1 MNFTKYRLGVFFLVM
16 VFSIASFAQ
25 DKDMMKKDTK
35 GKEMMDNKMMK
46 DDMMQSDMMMDIN
59 KNKDGVA
66 INGYDPVSYFTDG
79 KAEMGM
85 LNYSYKWM
93 GANWQFT
100 NEDHL
105 KMFKENP
112 AKYEPQFG
120 GYCTYAACINKMVPA
135 DPTVWTM
142 ENGKLYLNVNGDA
155 QKLFKKDLDGNI
167 KKAEENW
174 ESMHKKN
181 ENMMNDKTDMKK

>member
-1 MNFTKYRLGVFFLVM
+1 MSFTKYLTGLFFLVM

-46 DDMMQSDMMMDIN
+46 DDMHSDMMMDIN
-59 KNKDGVA
+59 KNKGGLA
-66 INGYDPVSYFTDG
+66 ISGYDPVSYFTDG

-85 LNYSYKWM
+85 SNYSYKWM
-93 GANWQFT
+93 GATWQFT

-105 KMFKENP
+105 NMFKENP

-120 GYCTYAACINKMVPA
+120 GYCAYAACINKMVPA
-135 DPTVWTM
+135 DPTVWTI
-142 ENGKLYLNVNGDA
+142 ENGKLYLNVNADA
-155 QKLFKKDLDGNI
+155 QKMFRKDLNGNI
-167 KKAEENW
+167 QKAEENW
-174 ESMHKKN
+174 KSMHMKN
-181 ENMMNDKTDMKK
+181 EKMTNDKMDMKK

>member
-1 MNFTKYRLGVFFLVM
+1 MSFTKYLTGVFFLIM

-46 DDMMQSDMMMDIN
+46 DDMMQSDMMMEIN
-59 KNKDGVA
+59 KNMDGVA

-85 LNYSYKWM
+85 SSYSYKWM
-93 GANWQFT
+93 GATWQFT

-105 KMFKENP
+105 NKFKENP
-112 AKYEPQFG
+112 EKYSPQFG
-120 GYCTYAACINKMVPA
+120 GYCAYAACINKMVPA
-135 DPTVWTM
+135 DPTVWMM

-181 ENMMNDKTDMKK
+181 ENMMDDKMDMKK